1 MFFKGNV
8 TTCWY
13 WIFEITR
20 LFLTPLDTKIK
31 TIVSVL
37 PIVLFWE
44 LSMSTKTPAPNSV
57 ILAALSVFAIGVAHN
72 QSCHHN
78 RLTGSMSKNHWT
90 TWTNIGMPL
99 IYVEFYNSF
108 SIRSDNLLVRYE
120 MADYWDQ
127 KIVKILE
134 RLLIHVT
141 LANIVEG

>member
-1 MFFKGNV
+1 
-8 TTCWY
+8 
-13 WIFEITR
+13 
-20 LFLTPLDTKIK
+20 
-31 TIVSVL
+31 
-37 PIVLFWE
+37 
-44 LSMSTKTPAPNSV
+44 
-57 ILAALSVFAIGVAHN
+57 
-72 QSCHHN
+72 
-78 RLTGSMSKNHWT
+78 
-90 TWTNIGMPL
+90 MPL